1 MKTLKFIW
9 ATSLCVAL
17 SMGIISCGHE
27 HEYVDLGLS
36 VKWAT
41 CNMGASSPEEYGDYY
56 AWGETETKST
66 YDWNTY
72 KWCKGSENT
81 LTKYCADSDYGTV
94 DNKTILEPS
103 DDVAHVK
110 WGGNWRMP
118 THAEIKELRENCI
131 WEWTTQNGKN
141 GYKVTSKKNGNSIF
155 LPAAGYRGDSSLN
168 FVGANGLY
176 WLSCSLTNSP
186 ISAWGMDFNSSDV
199 SGGNNGRF
207 CGLSVRPV
215 CP

>member
-1 MKTLKFIW
+1 MKALKFIW

-17 SMGIISCGHE
+17 SMGITSCGHE

-81 LTKYCADSDYGTV
+81 LTKYCTDSDYGTV
-94 DNKTILEPS
+94 DNKTVLDPE

-118 THAEIKELRENCI
+118 TDAEMTELRENCT
-131 WEWTTQNGKN
+131 WTWTTHGGKN
-141 GYKVTSKKNGNSIF
+141 GYKVTGPSGNSIF
-155 LPAAGYRGDSSLN
+155 LPAAGCRLLDSSLYSA
-168 FVGANGLY
+168 GSYG
-176 WLSCSLTNSP
+176 SCWSSSLDAGFP
-186 ISAWGMDFNSSDV
+186 YRAWYVYFGSSDV
-199 SGGNNGRF
+199 YRYYGSRF

>member
-41 CNMGASSPEEYGDYY
+41 CNMGASSPEEYGDHY
-56 AWGETETKST
+56 AWGETETEST

-72 KWCKGSENT
+72 KWCKGSKNT
-81 LTKYCADSDYGTV
+81 LTKYCTDSDYGTV
-94 DNKTILEPS
+94 DNKKVLESS
-103 DDVAHVK
+103 DDVAQVK
-110 WGGNWRMP
+110 WGGSWRMP
-118 THAEIKELRENCI
+118 TDAEMTELRENCT
-131 WEWTTQNGKN
+131 WTWTTQGGKN

-155 LPAAGYRGDSSLN
+155 LPAAGCRSDSSL
-168 FVGANGLY
+168 
-176 WLSCSLTNSP
+176 
-186 ISAWGMDFNSSDV
+186 SDAG
-199 SGGNNGRF
+199 SGGYYWSSSLYTSYPDLAWDVDFYSSRVYRGHYDRC
-207 CGLSVRPV
+207 CGQSVRPV